1 VASTRLVVHISSK
14 YADCDLPGKLEELA
28 EETDRSVSYHVV
40 QAIRLYL
47 STQDQHLESSSDSAL
62 DEIEGTL

>member
-1 VASTRLVVHISSK
+1 VASARLVVHISSK
-14 YADCDLPGKLEELA
+14 YADYDLPGELEALA

-47 STQDQHLESSSDSAL
+47 STRDRYLESSSDSAL